1 MVGMVASVTKGLSF
15 IILLRINKV
24 PFVPDIHT
32 VLFAF
37 EVIGPDCRLDEGSGS
52 IVAKIIDS
60 ESEFPEIDTGFRIE
74 LIQPHLGN
82 SSCQHVSDIPP
93 GEDQCWETKSN

>member
-1 MVGMVASVTKGLSF
+1 MVGMVASVTKGLSLKF
-15 IILLRINKV
+15 LLRINKV

-37 EVIGPDCRLDEGSGS
+37 EVIGPDCRFDEGSGS
-52 IVAKIIDS
+52 IVTKIIDS
-60 ESEFPEIDTGFRIE
+60 ESEFPEIDTGFRIK

-82 SSCQHVSDIPP
+82 SCCKHVSYIPP

>member
-1 MVGMVASVTKGLSF
+1 
-15 IILLRINKV
+15 V

-32 VLFAF
+32 VLSAF
-37 EVIGPDCRLDEGSGS
+37 EVIGPDGRLDEGSGS
-52 IVAKIIDS
+52 IVTKIINS
-60 ESEFPEIDTGFRIE
+60 ESEFPEVDTGFRIK

-82 SSCQHVSDIPP
+82 SSCKHVSYIPP